1 LKLDH
6 QLNQLVLAQ
15 ALQISP
21 FHEHMDSEI
30 ALRGKGVGKYA
41 GGIVSLVDET
51 IDMNGHHCGT
61 LLGNIDFVIKYG
73 YPGKEI
79 FYLYVKGDITVGMD
93 ARGAVTSTLLGHA
106 PYQGGN
112 VLIEA

>member
-30 ALRGKGVGKYA
+30 ALRGKGVGKYPERRVRGGGA
-41 GGIVSLVDET
+41 GQTASSA
-51 IDMNGHHCGT
+51 
-61 LLGNIDFVIKYG
+61 K
-73 YPGKEI
+73 I
-79 FYLYVKGDITVGMD
+79 FLTD
-93 ARGAVTSTLLGHA
+93 ADGCLHSVE
-106 PYQGGN
+106 
-112 VLIEA
+112 EAN

>member
-30 ALRGKGVGKYA
+30 ALRGKGVGKYISEVA
-41 GGIVSLVDET
+41 T
-51 IDMNGHHCGT
+51 AT
-61 LLGNIDFVIKYG
+61 LL
-73 YPGKEI
+73 
-79 FYLYVKGDITVGMD
+79 L
-93 ARGAVTSTLLGHA
+93 
-106 PYQGGN
+106 
-112 VLIEA
+112 

>member
-30 ALRGKGVGKYA
+30 ALRGKGVGKY
-41 GGIVSLVDET
+41 SSSPQQ
-51 IDMNGHHCGT
+51 
-61 LLGNIDFVIKYG
+61 LGQLDLSDG
-73 YPGKEI
+73 SGP
-79 FYLYVKGDITVGMD
+79 
-93 ARGAVTSTLLGHA
+93 
-106 PYQGGN
+106 
-112 VLIEA
+112 

>member
-30 ALRGKGVGKYA
+30 ALRGKGVGKYVA
-41 GGIVSLVDET
+41 GKPACP
-51 IDMNGHHCGT
+51 MC
-61 LLGNIDFVIKYG
+61 KC
-73 YPGKEI
+73 
-79 FYLYVKGDITVGMD
+79 
-93 ARGAVTSTLLGHA
+93 AVTYPTGAFSATTKNLETDWSPG
-106 PYQGGN
+106 
-112 VLIEA
+112 

>member
-30 ALRGKGVGKYA
+30 ALRGKGVGKYH
-41 GGIVSLVDET
+41 DF
-51 IDMNGHHCGT
+51 
-61 LLGNIDFVIKYG
+61 LLDKLNA
-73 YPGKEI
+73 
-79 FYLYVKGDITVGMD
+79 T
-93 ARGAVTSTLLGHA
+93 R
-106 PYQGGN
+106 
-112 VLIEA
+112 

>member
-30 ALRGKGVGKYA
+30 ALRGKGVGKYPPCLKQSN
-41 GGIVSLVDET
+41 VSFQKLQIHLLTCNYFANVESIQLT
-51 IDMNGHHCGT
+51 IYCV
-61 LLGNIDFVIKYG
+61 F
-73 YPGKEI
+73 
-79 FYLYVKGDITVGMD
+79 
-93 ARGAVTSTLLGHA
+93 SC
-106 PYQGGN
+106 
-112 VLIEA
+112 

>member
-30 ALRGKGVGKYA
+30 ALRGKGVGKYKAQPLMAITVVTPLNRIAPFAAKTKYA
-41 GGIVSLVDET
+41 GVSSQPSLYVRERLPLIRIVGGDAKQFERIVELVDER
-51 IDMNGHHCGT
+51 D
-61 LLGNIDFVIKYG
+61 L
-73 YPGKEI
+73 
-79 FYLYVKGDITVGMD
+79 
-93 ARGAVTSTLLGHA
+93 
-106 PYQGGN
+106 
-112 VLIEA
+112 